1 MSGGGPN
8 PSTTK
13 CVVEVAYTFVMPA
26 FLERVFERPAEWQ
39 TLLLAL
45 IPAFLLAGL
54 AARFTRRLAARG
66 MRAVLGGTLTTSSP
80 SVRGPLRL
88 IFLGTFILVLA
99 LIIVPI
105 FELAGLR
112 PRTGVRLR
120 TLADWAFGAG
130 LRVVLI
136 AVLAYAVIRTATLL
150 IRRFEHEINLGTGLD
165 ALERAKRA
173 KTLGS
178 VIRNFT
184 TAIVTVVAMLMVLKE
199 LEIDIAPVLASAGVV
214 GLAVGFGA
222 QTLVRDIISGF
233 FLILEDQVRV
243 GDAAAINGQAG
254 LVEAIN
260 LRTIVLRDGEGTVHV
275 FPNGAITTLANRS
288 KDFSYYVIDLGIS
301 YSENPDR
308 VVSLL
313 RSIGDQLRSDDAY
326 GPLILDPLEVMGV
339 DAFADWWMTLK
350 LRIKTVPLKQW
361 EVGRELR
368 RRIVKAF
375 EEHGIEM
382 PLPAPAVLRPN
393 IPTMR
398 TPPASD
404 PGIPGRS

>member
-1 MSGGGPN
+1 M
-8 PSTTK
+8 PS
-13 CVVEVAYTFVMPA
+13 
-26 FLERVFERPAEWQ
+26 FLERAFERPAEWQ

-45 IPAFLLAGL
+45 IASLVLAGL
-54 AARFTRRLAARG
+54 TARLVRRLAAQG
-66 MRAVLGGTLTTSSP
+66 MRAVLGDTLATSSP
-80 SVRGPLRL
+80 SVKGPLRL
-88 IFLGTFILVLA
+88 IWLGSFVLVLA
-99 LIIVPI
+99 LITVPV

-130 LRVVLI
+130 LRVMLI
-136 AVLAYAVIRTATLL
+136 AVLAYAAIRIATLL
-150 IRRFEHEINLGTGLD
+150 IRRFEHEVNLGTGLD

-173 KTLGS
+173 RTLGS
-178 VIRNFT
+178 VIRNST
-184 TAIVTVVAMLMVLKE
+184 TAIVSVVAVLMVLKE

-243 GDAAAINGQAG
+243 GDVAAINGQAG

-260 LRTIVLRDGEGTVHV
+260 LRTIVLRDAEGTVHV
-275 FPNGAITTLANRS
+275 FPNGAVTTLANRS
-288 KDFSYYVIDLGIS
+288 KDFSYYVIDLGIA
-301 YSENPDR
+301 YSEDPDR
-308 VVSLL
+308 VIALL
-313 RSIGDQLRSDDAY
+313 REIGATLHADPAF
-326 GPLILDPLEVMGV
+326 GPLILEPLEIMGI

-350 LRIKTVPLKQW
+350 LRIKTVPQKQW

-375 EEHGIEM
+375 EEHGIEIPM
-382 PLPAPAVLRPN
+382 PAPAVLRSNNP
-393 IPTMR
+393 PMPG
-398 TPPASD
+398 PPAS
-404 PGIPGRS
+404 GRAIPGRS